1 MSNTVIP
8 FGALSDDERWA
19 AVRDRDERYDG
30 DFVYGVT
37 STGIYCRP
45 SCGSRK
51 PGRDRVRYFETPPE
65 AEDHGFRPCRR
76 CRPGL
81 NGPSRNDQSV
91 EHARRYLTERLDE
104 PVTLAELAA
113 AVGLSATHLHR
124 VFKKAVGL
132 TPREYQDALRMDR
145 FKGEVRDGRT
155 VSRATFEAGFG
166 SSRALYDKADQG
178 LGMTPGAYRAG
189 GKGIT
194 IQMRTARTPVGVLLL
209 AATRRGVCFVSLG
222 DSEQEV
228 ESQLRGEYPSARVV
242 RDEGRLATWVDAIL
256 AEIGGMPDETAVPLD
271 VAGTEFQKC
280 VWRAI
285 RSIPRG
291 ETRTYGQIAESLGNG
306 RAARAVAGACA
317 ANQVALFV
325 PCHRVVRAN
334 GDPGGYRW
342 GRARKERLLRLEG
355 RSEAQGQG
363 SDPVR

>member
-1 MSNTVIP
+1 MSNTVTP
-8 FGALSDDERWA
+8 FGALSDEARWA
-19 AVRDRDERYDG
+19 AVRDRDARYYD
-30 DFVYGVT
+30 DFVYAVT

-51 PGRDRVRYFETPPE
+51 PRRDRVRYFATPPE
-65 AEDHGFRPCRR
+65 AEDEGFRPCRR
-76 CRPGL
+76 CRPAHD
-81 NGPSRNDQSV
+81 GPSRNAQTV
-91 EHARRYLTERLDE
+91 EHAREYLTEHLNR
-104 PVTLAELAA
+104 PVTLAELADE
-113 AVGLSATHLHR
+113 VGLSATHLHR
-124 VFKKAVGL
+124 VFSEAVGL
-132 TPREYQDALRMDR
+132 TPREYQDALRIDR

-194 IQMRTARTPVGVLLL
+194 IQTRTARTPVGVLLL

-222 DSEQEV
+222 DSEQDV
-228 ESQLRGEYPSARVV
+228 ESQLRSEYPSARVE
-242 RDEGRLATWVDAIL
+242 RDDGRLATWVDAIL
-256 AEIGGMPDETAVPLD
+256 AEIRGMPDETDVPLD
-271 VAGTEFQKC
+271 LPGTEFQKC

-291 ETRTYGQIAESLGNG
+291 ETRTYSQVAESLGKP
-306 RAARAVAGACA
+306 RAARAVAGACS
-317 ANQVALFV
+317 ANQIALFV

-342 GRARKERLLRLEG
+342 GRSRKEQLLRLEG
-355 RSEAQGQG
+355 RSDAHGQG
-363 SDPVR
+363 LDSVR